1 MSVGQSHPKPVPCYY
16 EYVNKNINGFTIVE
30 LLIVI
35 VVIAILAAVS
45 VAGYNG
51 ITTRATNASVQSSV
65 NALEKG
71 LKAYLQDKGEP
82 LQVSDTLGSSYG
94 VGMQYAAYVFDQGAA
109 CVGDWGSVTT
119 PDPGSCVEYMGN
131 SNITAGQLLEAY
143 KITLDGSGLKNLFPK
158 ISSAPVGVQEGAGA
172 HTFIHKAPRYTFT
185 EGSRRMFIYYAQ
197 VGKNTCMR
205 GDLSIRP
212 SHVTDHPNR
221 SYNDSWDRGGDYTS
235 NNSTMCQRTIN
246 Y

>member
-1 MSVGQSHPKPVPCYY
+1 MIRS
-16 EYVNKNINGFTIVE
+16 INGFTIVE

-35 VVIAILAAVS
+35 IVISILATLS

-51 ITTRATNASVQSSV
+51 ISARATNSSVQGAVGS
-65 NALEKG
+65 LEKA
-71 LKAYLQDKGEP
+71 LKIYYQEKGEP
-82 LQVSDTLGSSYG
+82 LQVSDTLGNSYG

-119 PDPGSCVEYMGN
+119 PDPGDCVNYMGN

-143 KITLDGSGLKNLFPK
+143 KITLDGSGLKGVFPK
-158 ISSAPVGVQEGAGA
+158 IAVPTIGVQETAGA
-172 HTFIHKAPRYTFT
+172 HTFEHKGLRYTFA

-197 VGKNTCMR
+197 IGKNVCMS

-212 SHVTDHPNR
+212 AHVTDHPNR
-221 SYNDSWDRGGDYTS
+221 SWNDSWDRGGDYTS